1 MPDDD
6 DEREFDV
13 ELGDDDSGDDEW
25 EPPTKEEWE
34 RTRSSL
40 SKANKQAKNY
50 RLKLRDAQRTQ
61 SSTSRSS
68 TSSSDDSKEG
78 KKDDSR
84 AREQER
90 ERIRLDAETDAETK
104 WKSKVV
110 QNAARA
116 ALKEA
121 GLLGDSKKLAKLV
134 DIDEVDVDEDGEVDE
149 DSLAEQIEQIKEDYP
164 ELFNEDRDRE
174 RERGYRRGRPASV
187 TRIDA
192 GNRGGGSPVR
202 KTPASTA
209 EQIAGT
215 VLRRKTR

>member
-13 ELGDDDSGDDEW
+13 DMADDDSGDDDW

-61 SSTSRSS
+61 SSAP
-68 TSSSDDSKEG
+68 SSDDSKDG

-90 ERIRLDAETDAETK
+90 ERIRLDAETESETK

-121 GLLGDSKKLAKLV
+121 GLLGDSKKLARLV

-164 ELFNEDRDRE
+164 ELFSEDRDRE
-174 RERGYRRGRPASV
+174 RDRGYRRGRPASV

-202 KTPASTA
+202 KTPATTA